1 MEAKTMLRRKALSM
15 CLTPVILAGLNGA
28 PRKNAKAEL
37 NLTDLDGKRV
47 QLKDYH
53 GRVVVLNFWATWCG
67 PCKEEMPLLV
77 AAEKAYKA
85 RGVVFIGASLD
96 EPKTRRRVP
105 EFATQYQIGFP
116 VWLGAT
122 ADDLARLDM
131 GEAVPATAFI
141 DQDGSIIAR
150 VSGEIREAE
159 LKERIEWLLGDRTG
173 PAPLAMVKH
182 LD

>member
-1 MEAKTMLRRKALSM
+1 MLRRKVLSM
-15 CLTPVILAGLNGA
+15 CLTPVILARLNGT
-28 PRKNAKAEL
+28 PRKSAKAEL
-37 NLTDLDGKRV
+37 SLTDLDGKRV
-47 QLKDYH
+47 QLKDYR
-53 GRVVVLNFWATWCG
+53 GKVVVLNFWATWCG

-77 AAEKAYKA
+77 AAEKEYKS
-85 RGVVFIGASLD
+85 RVVFIGASLD
-96 EPKTRRRVP
+96 ESKTRRRVP
-105 EFATQYQIGFP
+105 DFATQYQIGFP

-122 ADDLARLDM
+122 ADDLDRLDM

-150 VSGEIREAE
+150 VSGQIREAE

-173 PAPLAMVKH
+173 PAPKMMVKH